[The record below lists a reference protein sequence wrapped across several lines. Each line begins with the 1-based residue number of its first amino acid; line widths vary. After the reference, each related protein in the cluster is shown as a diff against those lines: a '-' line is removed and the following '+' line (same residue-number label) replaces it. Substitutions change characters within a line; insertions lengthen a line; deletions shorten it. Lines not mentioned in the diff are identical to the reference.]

1 MTELQRVY
9 KASIAAQQLEA
20 LLLSTEESGGDATL
34 LMGQIDVLAS
44 MAKELGPCC
53 DDLLSV
59 ASEITMRASTR
70 KQEAARLTALAKR
83 DEAMVAFMKQQVVRV
98 MQESDVEKLE
108 TPLHKLSIASAGGKQ
123 ALEIVCD
130 THEIPPEFTKTVIEA
145 DTALIRAAL
154 ESGQHFSWCVLHP
167 RTQTLRIS

>member
-9 KASIAAQQLEA
+9 KASQAAQQLEA

-34 LMGQIDVLAS
+34 LMGQIDVLAATAS
-44 MAKELGPCC
+44 TLGGCF

-59 ASEITMRASTR
+59 AAEITMRASTR

-83 DEAMVAFMKQQVVRV
+83 DEAMVAFMKQQVMRV
-98 MQESDVEKLE
+98 MQESAVERME

-123 ALEIVCD
+123 SMEIVGD
-130 THEIPPEFTKTVIEA
+130 VPPEFTMTEIVPNKE
-145 DTALIRAAL
+145 LIRSKLEAGEQLNFAL
-154 ESGQHFSWCVLHP
+154 LHP
-167 RTQTLRIS
+167 RTQTLRIT

>member
-9 KASIAAQQLEA
+9 KASQAAQQLEA

-53 DDLLSV
+53 DDLLSI

-83 DEAMVAFMKQQVVRV
+83 DEAMVAFMKQQVMRV
-98 MQESDVEKLE
+98 MQESDVDRME
-108 TPLHKLSIASAGGKQ
+108 TPLHKLSIANAGGKQ
-123 ALEIVCD
+123 SMEIVGD
-130 THEIPPEFTKTVIEA
+130 VPPEFMMTITETVPDKE
-145 DTALIRAAL
+145 LIRSRLEAGEQLNFAL
-154 ESGQHFSWCVLHP
+154 LHP
-167 RTQTLRIS
+167 RTQTLRIT

>member
-9 KASIAAQQLEA
+9 RASIAAQQLEA

-53 DDLLSV
+53 DDLLSI

-70 KQEAARLTALAKR
+70 KQEAARLIALAKR
-83 DEAMVAFMKQQVVRV
+83 DEAMVAFMKQQVMRV
-98 MQESDVEKLE
+98 MQESDVDRME

-123 ALEIVCD
+123 SMELVGEV
-130 THEIPPEFTKTVIEA
+130 PPEFTMTVTEIVPNKE
-145 DTALIRAAL
+145 LIRLKLEAGEQLNFAL
-154 ESGQHFSWCVLHP
+154 LHP

>member
-9 KASIAAQQLEA
+9 KASQAAQQLEA

-53 DDLLSV
+53 DDLLAV
-59 ASEITMRASTR
+59 AGEISMRASSR
-70 KQEAARLTALAKR
+70 KMEAARLTALAKR
-83 DEAMVAFMKQQVVRV
+83 DEAMVAFMKQQVMRV

-108 TPLHKLSIASAGGKQ
+108 TPLHKLSIAGAGGKQ
-123 ALEIVCD
+123 AMEIVGD
-130 THEIPPEFTKTVIEA
+130 VPPEFTMTITEIVPNKE
-145 DTALIRAAL
+145 LIRSKLEAGEQLNFAL
-154 ESGQHFSWCVLHP
+154 LHP

>member
-9 KASIAAQQLEA
+9 RASVAAQQLEA

-53 DDLLSV
+53 DDLLAV
-59 ASEITMRASTR
+59 AGEMAMRASGR
-70 KQEAARLTALAKR
+70 KMEAARLTALAKR
-83 DEAMVAFMKQQVVRV
+83 DEAMIAFMKQQVMRV
-98 MQESDVEKLE
+98 MQESDIERME

-123 ALEIVCD
+123 SMEIVGD
-130 THEIPPEFTKTVIEA
+130 VPPEFMVTVTETVP
-145 DTALIRAAL
+145 DKELIRSKLEAGEQLNFAL
-154 ESGQHFSWCVLHP
+154 LHP

>member
-9 KASIAAQQLEA
+9 RASVAAQQLEA

-34 LMGQIDVLAS
+34 LMGQIDVLAATAS
-44 MAKELGPCC
+44 TLGGCF
-53 DDLLSV
+53 DDLLAVANECVMRSV
-59 ASEITMRASTR
+59 TR
-70 KQEAARLTALAKR
+70 RSEAARLNALAKH
-83 DEAMVAFMKQQVVRV
+83 DDALVAFLKSQIMRV

-108 TPLHKLSIASAGGKQ
+108 TPLHRLSIASAGGKQ

>member
-9 KASIAAQQLEA
+9 KASQAAQQLEA

-53 DDLLSV
+53 DDLLAV
-59 ASEITMRASTR
+59 AGEISMRASSR
-70 KQEAARLTALAKR
+70 KMEAARLTALAKR
-83 DEAMVAFMKQQVVRV
+83 DEAMVAFMKQQVMRV
-98 MQESDVEKLE
+98 MQESDVDRME

-123 ALEIVCD
+123 SMELVGEV
-130 THEIPPEFTKTVIEA
+130 PPEFTMTEIVPNKE
-145 DTALIRAAL
+145 LIRSKLEAGEQLNFAL
-154 ESGQHFSWCVLHP
+154 LHP

>member
-9 KASIAAQQLEA
+9 KASQAAQQLEA

-53 DDLLSV
+53 DDLLSI
-59 ASEITMRASTR
+59 AGEITMRASTR
-70 KQEAARLTALAKR
+70 KQEAARLNALAKR
-83 DEAMVAFMKQQVVRV
+83 DEAMVAFMKQQVMRV
-98 MQESDVEKLE
+98 MQESDVDRME
-108 TPLHKLSIASAGGKQ
+108 TPLHKLTIASAGGKQ
-123 ALEIVCD
+123 SMELVGEV
-130 THEIPPEFTKTVIEA
+130 PPEFTMTVTEIVPNKE
-145 DTALIRAAL
+145 LIRSKLEAGEQLNFAL
-154 ESGQHFSWCVLHP
+154 LHP